1 MINIQDFFDKLQERS
16 LLFINEEGRVS
27 VEMNSV
33 INTLFELNEL
43 EKTEKFIDENKVE
56 EIKQQ
61 EKDDPVPCK
70 IRKRKES
77 NKRWTKEEDA
87 FLIEA
92 LNMGITYKKIAET
105 LKGRTIRAIIQRAC
119 YYKKSS
125 HLAQKEE
132 NKN

>member
-43 EKTEKFIDENKVE
+43 EKTEKFIENKVE

-61 EKDDPVPCK
+61 KKDDLVPCK

-92 LNMGITYKKIAET
+92 LKGGITYKKISET
-105 LKGRTIRAIIQRAC
+105 LKERTIGAIKQRAC
-119 YYKKSS
+119 HYKKFS
-125 HLAQKEE
+125 HIA
-132 NKN
+132 